1 MKSTN
6 VNCVEKTDLEKSVY
20 SDIQSE
26 IRKYYDNEEIRY
38 KNNEEPEDTI
48 INFFAYL
55 YRLIPPVERKVHY
68 SKELLKKIELKELSE
83 EHIEVLKRYED
94 AFMAGTDMN
103 IFLSNNIKKSS
114 DTDFLLYTWHLH
126 HLHMSGKF
134 VDDDK
139 QMKNNR
145 SDTQLLC
152 IITLQD
158 VYYVDVIKHPTKPEE
173 YFDIRSLEIIVQNGW
188 MKHIGFFE
196 MTDMI
201 PGTLQ
206 PKITESKDIF
216 QLYSECS
223 SNIAFEFQ
231 NKGYCSLEP
240 MSSVRRPNVITHI
253 LMKINKEIS
262 KLNSI
267 DGTYKGFRLGC
278 NKQGKLI
285 GLVDFETPT
294 MGKKSFNIFNLD

>member
-1 MKSTN
+1 MKSIN
-6 VNCVEKTDLEKSVY
+6 ANHIEKTDLEKSVY
-20 SDIQSE
+20 NDIQSE
-26 IRKYYDNEEIRY
+26 IRKYYDSEEVKY

-48 INFFAYL
+48 INFFSYL
-55 YRLIPPVERKVHY
+55 YRLIPPVERNVHY
-68 SKELLKKIELKELSE
+68 SKELLKKIDLKELSE
-83 EHIEVLKRYED
+83 EHIAVLKKYKD
-94 AFMAGTDMN
+94 AFVAGTDMN
-103 IFLSNNIKKSS
+103 IFLSNNIKNAS
-114 DTDFLLYTWHLH
+114 DTDFLLYTWHLY

-134 VDDDK
+134 VNDNK

-152 IITLQD
+152 IITLKD
-158 VYYVDVIKHPTKPEE
+158 VYFVDVIKHPTKPEE

-188 MKHIGFFE
+188 IEHIGFIE
-196 MTDMI
+196 ITDMI

-206 PKITESKDIF
+206 PEITASKDIF
-216 QLYSECS
+216 ELYSKCS

-240 MSSVRRPNVITHI
+240 MSSIRRPSEVTYTLIR
-253 LMKINKEIS
+253 INKQIS

-278 NKQGKLI
+278 NKQGKLM

-294 MGKKSFNIFNLD
+294 RERTCFDIF

>member
-1 MKSTN
+1 MKSIN
-6 VNCVEKTDLEKSVY
+6 ANHIEKTDLEKSVY
-20 SDIQSE
+20 NDIQSE
-26 IRKYYDNEEIRY
+26 IRKYYDSEEVKY

-48 INFFAYL
+48 INFFSYL
-55 YRLIPPVERKVHY
+55 YRLIPPVERNVHY
-68 SKELLKKIELKELSE
+68 SKELLKKIDLKELSE
-83 EHIEVLKRYED
+83 EHIAVKKYKD
-94 AFMAGTDMN
+94 AFVAGTDMN
-103 IFLSNNIKKSS
+103 IFLSNNIKNAS
-114 DTDFLLYTWHLH
+114 DTDFLLYTWHLY

-134 VDDDK
+134 VNDNK

-152 IITLQD
+152 IITLKD
-158 VYYVDVIKHPTKPEE
+158 VYFVDVIKHPTKPEE

-188 MKHIGFFE
+188 IEHIGFIE
-196 MTDMI
+196 ITDMI

-206 PKITESKDIF
+206 PEITASKDIF
-216 QLYSECS
+216 ELYSKCS

-240 MSSVRRPNVITHI
+240 MSSIRRPSEVTYTLIR
-253 LMKINKEIS
+253 INIQIS

-278 NKQGKLI
+278 NKQGKLM

-294 MGKKSFNIFNLD
+294 RERTCFDIF